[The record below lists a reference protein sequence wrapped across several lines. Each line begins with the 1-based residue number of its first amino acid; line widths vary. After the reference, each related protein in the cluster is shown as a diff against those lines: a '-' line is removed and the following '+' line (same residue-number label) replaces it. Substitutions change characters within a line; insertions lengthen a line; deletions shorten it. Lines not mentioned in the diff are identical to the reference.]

1 MKKLLILVLTFITY
15 ATMTSQ
21 SISDLQWKNRLIV
34 VITDSANS
42 KELHEQL
49 EIFKN
54 DMDGFIDR
62 KLKLIHALPD
72 KQRFVLPEIS
82 EWQVSNFYRNN
93 KKDKSADLEVILI
106 GLDGG
111 VKLRQYEVV
120 EAKEIFDLIDSMP
133 MRQSEIRGNN

>member
-1 MKKLLILVLTFITY
+1 
-15 ATMTSQ
+15 MTSQ